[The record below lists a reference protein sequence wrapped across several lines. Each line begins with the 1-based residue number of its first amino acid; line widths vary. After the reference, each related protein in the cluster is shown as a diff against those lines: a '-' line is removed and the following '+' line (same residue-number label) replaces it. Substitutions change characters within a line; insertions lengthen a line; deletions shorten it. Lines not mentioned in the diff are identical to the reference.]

1 MDFKDNE
8 PIYLQIAAAVSENI
22 LTGKWPAGEK
32 ITSIRDLAV
41 ELEVNPNTVNR
52 AYELLQN
59 QEVIINKRGM
69 GLFVAQDGAA
79 KIKVIRRERFM
90 QQELPEFFRNI
101 LLLDVPFND
110 LQQLFEQYRSMNS
123 KTTKPTPNENK

>member
-1 MDFKDNE
+1 MDFKENE
-8 PIYLQIAAAVSENI
+8 PIYLQIAGSVSENI
-22 LTGKWPAGEK
+22 LTGKWPPGEK
-32 ITSIRDLAV
+32 ITSIRDLAI

-69 GLFVAQDGAA
+69 GLFVAADGAA
-79 KIKVIRRERFM
+79 KIKTIRKERFM

-101 LLLDVPFND
+101 LLLDIELND
-110 LQQLFEQYRSMNS
+110 LQSVYQLY
-123 KTTKPTPNENK
+123 KKENKTNKETGHENEQ

>member
-8 PIYLQIAAAVSENI
+8 PIYLQIATAVSENI

-79 KIKVIRRERFM
+79 KIKVLRRERFM
-90 QQELPEFFRNI
+90 QQELPEFFRNV
-101 LLLDVPFND
+101 LLLEIPFDD
-110 LQQLFEQYRSMNS
+110 LQPLFERYKVLNS
-123 KTTKPTPNENK
+123 KPTEPTPDENK

>member
-101 LLLDVPFND
+101 LLLEVPFDD

>member
-1 MDFKDNE
+1 MDFKENE
-8 PIYLQIAAAVSENI
+8 PIYLQIAGSVSENI

-32 ITSIRDLAV
+32 ITSIRDLAI

-59 QEVIINKRGM
+59 QQVIINKRGM
-69 GLFVAQDGAA
+69 GLFVAADGAA
-79 KIKVIRRERFM
+79 KIKAIRRERFM

-101 LLLDVPFND
+101 LLLDIELND
-110 LQQLFEQYRSMNS
+110 LQSVYQQY
-123 KTTKPTPNENK
+123 KKENKTKKDAGHENEQ

>member
-1 MDFKDNE
+1 MDFKENE
-8 PIYLQIAAAVSENI
+8 PIYLQIAGAVSENI
-22 LTGKWPAGEK
+22 LTGKWPTGEK
-32 ITSIRDLAV
+32 ITSIRDLAI

-69 GLFVAQDGAA
+69 GLFVALDGAA
-79 KIKVIRRERFM
+79 KIKAIRKERFM

-101 LLLDVPFND
+101 YLLDIELND
-110 LQQLFEQYRSMNS
+110 LQHLYQQFKEDNS
-123 KTTKPTPNENK
+123 KPKTDITNENE

>member
-1 MDFKDNE
+1 MDFKENE
-8 PIYLQIAAAVSENI
+8 PIYLQIAGSVSENI

-32 ITSIRDLAV
+32 ITSIRDLAI

-69 GLFVAQDGAA
+69 GLFVAADGAA
-79 KIKVIRRERFM
+79 KIKAIRRERFM

-101 LLLDVPFND
+101 LLLDIELND
-110 LQQLFEQYRSMNS
+110 LQSVYQQY
-123 KTTKPTPNENK
+123 KKENKTKKDAGHENEQ

>member
-101 LLLDVPFND
+101 LLLEVPFDD
-110 LQQLFEQYRSMNS
+110 LQHLFEQYRSMNS